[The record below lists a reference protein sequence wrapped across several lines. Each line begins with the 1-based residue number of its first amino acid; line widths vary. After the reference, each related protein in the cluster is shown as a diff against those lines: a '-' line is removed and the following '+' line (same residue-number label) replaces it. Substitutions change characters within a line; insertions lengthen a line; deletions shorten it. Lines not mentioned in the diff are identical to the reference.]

1 MRPGIHFAN
10 LKTSKRLQR
19 VLKALRQAG
28 RRGLTTWELISKA
41 RVCAVSACV
50 SEIRRG
56 GYQITCKRE
65 AENVFRYRLVN
76 P

>member
-19 VLKALRQAG
+19 VLKVLKSVGKHGATTRDIVHMAG
-28 RRGLTTWELISKA
+28 
-41 RVCAVSACV
+41 VMAVNSCI

-65 AENVFRYRLVN
+65 AENVFRYRIAK
-76 P
+76 

>member
-10 LKTSKRLQR
+10 LRTSKRLQR

-28 RRGLTTWELISKA
+28 RRGLTTWGIISKA
-41 RVCAVSACV
+41 MVCAVNSCI
-50 SEIRRG
+50 SELRRN

-65 AENVFRYRLVN
+65 AENVFRYRLAK
-76 P
+76 